1 MNKRQILVIGTEPPC
16 PRCDLL
22 YRMIDEMLENR
33 DDIYLSHC
41 SFDSQEAI
49 TLGRKLNHKIGTA
62 KHISKEAEIKV
73 DWDEVY
79 NIIEKNKAL
88 AGNNCTSADYWSQE
102 LDDIF
107 EPCQKAASSVNYL
120 MTPVLIVDG
129 NVRFFG
135 SVPTRKKIIE
145 LISL

>member
-22 YRMIDEMLENR
+22 YRMIDEIIENR

-62 KHISKEAEIKV
+62 KHVSKEAEIKV

-102 LDDIF
+102 LDDIL
-107 EPCQKAASSVNYL
+107 EPC
-120 MTPVLIVDG
+120 
-129 NVRFFG
+129 
-135 SVPTRKKIIE
+135 
-145 LISL
+145 